1 MIRSALAALALVLSA
16 TAPARADTLPL
27 LEGVPET
34 YSPGTAFSF
43 TVRVPA
49 LNDLASYSLD
59 LVFGTEVAD
68 PPLFASASAALTTA
82 DGGRYV
88 FPSNAGFQ
96 STLTTFDG
104 GTSILLTL
112 ADSGALSNTVPGAN
126 DTLALVTVTP
136 GADFKGP
143 ITISLGADT
152 LFDANFESGVPPGF
166 EPITVTQ
173 ADGNGG
179 GDPNPV
185 PAPPGAALFALGAL
199 ALVRRARA

>member
-1 MIRSALAALALVLSA
+1 MTRNALAALALVLSA

-27 LEGVPET
+27 LEGVPGT
-34 YSPGTAFSF
+34 YSPGTAFTF

-49 LNDLASYSLD
+49 LLDLSSYSLD
-59 LVFGTEVAD
+59 LVFGTEVTD
-68 PPLFASASAALTTA
+68 PPLFAQASAALTTA

-104 GTSILLTL
+104 GTEILLTL
-112 ADSGALSNTVPGAN
+112 ADSGPLTNTTPGAN
-126 DTLALVTVTP
+126 DTLALITVTP
-136 GADFKGP
+136 GATFTGP

-152 LFDANFESGVPPGF
+152 LFGANFEDGTPPGF
-166 EPITVTQ
+166 EPFTVQQ
-173 ADGNGG
+173 AGGG

-185 PAPPGAALFALGAL
+185 PAPPSVALFALGAL
-199 ALVRRARA
+199 ALGVRRARA